1 MDNIIEPNNSFNF
14 SQISLAQ
21 PVAIQGNAYF
31 TKILSNNKS
40 LYIQTPKSFT
50 KQGFIK
56 SGKKMY
62 CDLMFDNTHEEFI
75 QWIEHL
81 EERSQ
86 DLLYDKSSSWFQ
98 NPLEKDDI
106 ESAFSSALKIYKSGK
121 NYLLRVNVK
130 TNNTN
135 GSPIIKIF
143 NENETVMSVEDVTQD
158 TNIVSII
165 EIQGIKFSTR
175 NFQIEMELK
184 QVMIMNTDLI
194 FESCIIK
201 KNNNKSGLL
210 EFNKDKEDKN
220 NEENVGKIMKTEPNK
235 IVLDKTDIIS
245 KQILEDLEEEPNVKQ
260 IDKIVEQISLDI
272 IDSNKNAQ
280 SDVLEEFD
288 DAILATIDSKSETI
302 TLVPKKYGSDD
313 EEEDE
318 EEEEEDEEDEVE
330 EDDEI
335 KLEVEDLDGK
345 QNELD
350 FSEMKEFDL
359 SIGNDNL
366 ETITLK
372 KPNEVYYEIYKEARK
387 KAKEAKQ
394 AAILAY
400 LEAKNIKKTYMLD
413 EIESSDDSDDHMNSD
428 FSDEDDDYEEKYE

>member
-106 ESAFSSALKIYKSGK
+106 ETAFSSALKIYKSGK

-318 EEEEEDEEDEVE
+318 EEEDEEDDDE

-345 QNELD
+345 QNESD

-359 SIGNDNL
+359 SISNDNL
-366 ETITLK
+366 ETMTLK

>member
-318 EEEEEDEEDEVE
+318 EEEDEEDDDE

-413 EIESSDDSDDHMNSD
+413 EIESSDDSVDHMNSD

>member
-106 ESAFSSALKIYKSGK
+106 ETAFSSALKIYKSGK

-302 TLVPKKYGSDD
+302 TLVPKKYGSD
-313 EEEDE
+313 EEED
-318 EEEEEDEEDEVE
+318 EEEDEEDEVE

-345 QNELD
+345 QNESD

-359 SIGNDNL
+359 SISNDNL
-366 ETITLK
+366 ETMTLK

-413 EIESSDDSDDHMNSD
+413 EIESSDDSDEHMNSD

>member
-86 DLLYDKSSSWFQ
+86 DLLYEKSSSWFQ

-318 EEEEEDEEDEVE
+318 EEEDEEDDDE

-413 EIESSDDSDDHMNSD
+413 EIESSDDSVDHMNSD

>member
-21 PVAIQGNAYF
+21 PVAIQGNADF

-288 DAILATIDSKSETI
+288 DAILATIDSKSESM

-318 EEEEEDEEDEVE
+318 EEEDEEDDDE

-345 QNELD
+345 QNESD

-413 EIESSDDSDDHMNSD
+413 DIESSDDSDEHMNSD
-428 FSDEDDDYEEKYE
+428 FSDEDDDFEEKYK